1 MLFMDLSKF
10 FDTINR
16 YLFLAKLHAYDFF
29 INALNLMRS
38 YSKNR
43 KQRVQINNNFI
54 ATKTFIDGVLQGS
67 IDGTLLFMLINYA
80 DDNNLFSIKK
90 YFNKVKEILAKEL
103 GIVTNWF
110 YENFM
115 VSYSN
120 NVKTKHLLL

>member
-1 MLFMDLSKF
+1 MC
-10 FDTINR
+10 
-16 YLFLAKLHAYDFF
+16 
-29 INALNLMRS
+29 S

>member
-10 FDTINR
+10 FDTINH

-29 INALNLMRS
+29 INALNLMCS

-67 IDGTLLFMLINYA
+67 IDGTLLFMLSNYA
-80 DDNNLFSIKK
+80 DDNDLFSIKK

-115 VSYSN
+115 VSYSK
-120 NVKTKHLLL
+120 NVKMKHLLL

>member
-1 MLFMDLSKF
+1 
-10 FDTINR
+10 
-16 YLFLAKLHAYDFF
+16 
-29 INALNLMRS
+29 
-38 YSKNR
+38 
-43 KQRVQINNNFI
+43 
-54 ATKTFIDGVLQGS
+54 
-67 IDGTLLFMLINYA
+67 MLINYA